1 MKDVKSKTKRLLAL
15 LLAVVMVFSSVP
27 NVTTYFANTENS
39 GSEGGE
45 GGSESE
51 AEKNNAAVS
60 IKLTDSYNGDAITG
74 DITVKYALLKG
85 SETLTEDTEWT
96 TVNDSLNEEGVIT
109 VLKEKS
115 ISISDTK
122 LYVQVEKENY
132 IAYQSTAIEL
142 REYDENS
149 TPDSVEF
156 ELDMELLKGINHDY
170 DGNAIPVAEINSVWE
185 TLLNAD
191 GIIVSYAL
199 KCDGEDIE
207 LEDIS
212 MMPEVKDVG
221 TYELT
226 ITVSK
231 QDGSEA
237 EWTQTVTSKI
247 IKASIENV
255 SIKAKDDLVYGGI
268 EQEFVKLIGTGL
280 QTGDTITW
288 YVKSANENDEKYEEV
303 ASYSYAEDED
313 IELPKMTDAGNYTVK
328 IVVQR
333 ENYNDY
339 TQVVENI
346 QIHPG
351 KIDLGEITI
360 TGYGGAYDGKEHDA
374 VKVESER
381 EYAYTLQ
388 YQLHECT
395 SENCDHLTIDEDAW
409 QDECPKVKDAGS
421 YIVWVKAVVDDSNYE
436 DTDVSVEKAEN
447 AVAPFNVYIEKYTP
461 EISFIE
467 DEFNKETSSSK
478 VAKTDIDNGVKY
490 VFGATYVG
498 DVQPSEKITYSV
510 LKQATDGEFVEDETA
525 TIDDA
530 GNLTL
535 KEEGVYQITASSA
548 GNENFE
554 ESSITHILYVG
565 VEAGTDAG
573 DKLITFED
581 SQVDYIFNINSTSI
595 SDFTA
600 EKTYA
605 TDNGTVTYSI
615 DKTLDDAI
623 EIDSATGKVT
633 VKDYEKL
640 MSKINTPEDK
650 TVTLTVTAEKAAINY
665 SGTGNVQY
673 GVDSDSYEITLK
685 FIETPANPYKI
696 TGTINEENNWYS
708 TKVTLTAPDDYTI
721 SKSLENFAESVTYD
735 EQGALENSYVYLMDE
750 EGYITAPILVQNEDG
765 INFQIDTV
773 DPGTVTVKYSDPTEL
788 EKLLEKIFRFYQSS
802 VELTFTSTDE
812 TSGVD
817 YFAWKYIR
825 EDDASSSNVAS
836 DEDWNKAAAEWDE
849 DTKQYTATITLS
861 ASEAAQY
868 RGHIVVHAVDK
879 AENKSAETEDTGN
892 VFVVDSIS
900 PKVTISYST
909 DGELVSTNAYKGNIN
924 VQIHV
929 KEMNFYEEDVQVS
942 VTKDGTEIQVPKVKW
957 NKDTKNTDTYIG
969 TFTIT
974 GDGNYIVSVK
984 YVNDSDK
991 SGNPAEFI
999 DGEESYPSYTSK
1011 EMVIDTTPP
1020 VVDITYK
1027 QEAVEGK
1034 EDKQTVTFTITEC
1047 NFNPANI
1054 KITGSRTIANGENI
1068 LESAEIETLL
1078 KNTEIQ
1084 EWEKKD
1090 DTYSYTCDFADG
1102 NNSYFEG
1109 NYNLTLEYTD
1119 IVALKATATEEFT
1132 IDHTKLTMQV
1142 DYSDSAQTVGGVAY
1156 YKNVTAQ
1163 NPVQVTL
1170 NVVEANFEAGDMV
1183 IAVTKDGTAYTLN
1196 DDAITWTTDANNGAN
1211 HTGVISL
1218 TEEGHYTI
1226 TVNYKDHWNNVMDE
1240 CTTQTLVIDNTA
1252 PVIDVEYKNLNVTGT
1267 FEDIN
1272 GYNREYFADTQ
1283 VAEIKIK
1290 ERNFRFDDVTYTIK
1304 VYDDITGKEITASN
1318 LYTVTECVPGD
1329 EEYTY
1334 TFTITY
1340 PGDANYS
1347 FDISCEDL
1355 AKNASED
1362 YEIDYFTVDTTP
1374 SDVDSITIGYKE
1386 LNFIEIVIKNVT
1398 KLFGFTNE
1406 KVTVTFTA
1414 SDTISGI
1421 KEFVWKYEKDADA
1434 SNTNHQTTKW
1444 ETTAAELITNPD
1456 GTKVY
1461 TAEINLPK
1469 EASIEHM
1476 RGNLKVKAVNKSGL
1490 ESYEKDDA
1498 GRIFVIDTIS
1508 PKMQVNY
1515 PNPKKESEDG
1525 SIKYYHEDVEITFS
1539 VEEVNFFNENVKVS
1553 VSKDGFEAQPVTVE
1567 WTSNGDNHIGTYTLT
1582 GAGDY
1587 VVYVE
1592 YSDYSGNVMKD
1603 ENEVEI
1609 KQYQSHIITIDTKN
1623 PEVKMEF
1630 DKGTQTTTFTIEE
1643 HNFDPTKIT
1652 VTGERKD
1659 LNGKELDFAAVKL
1672 QEILQNA
1679 EWTKAGDIYAYTYD
1693 YKKVGESFDGIYNL
1707 TINCTDLSGRAAET
1721 YKPGTFTIDRCKP
1734 TDVEITYSDPLKET
1748 FIEIIIENI
1757 METIT
1762 LGFYNPDV
1770 TITLT
1775 TYDAYSDVKYFEWK
1789 HTRQNGVSEDNRP
1802 TDTEFTVIEA
1812 VPDREDKTKFTA
1824 TFNLPESEAEQIRGW
1839 LAVKAT
1845 DNYKNESNL
1854 ANDDKKILVV
1864 DTVSPT
1870 IQVEYTPADRVVGT
1884 TSYYNNNVDITFTVD
1899 EANFFA
1905 EDVIVKVS
1913 KDGGEA
1919 VVLETIWTDQ
1929 SADIHIGKT
1938 QLSGDGDY
1946 VIIVEYTDRSNNEM
1960 VKYTSNVHTI
1970 DTIAPVI
1977 KVEYQ
1982 NTTVINTLED
1992 RNEQNRS
1999 YFTDTQTAVVT
2010 ITEHNFNAEDV
2021 VWMLT
2026 ATDVTGKELD
2036 INSLHVKGAWEDG
2049 DQADTHT
2056 LTIIYSGDANYTFD
2070 MAYSDL
2076 ATNEAV
2082 GYATDYFTV
2091 DNTAPVNLK
2100 VDYSTSLLETIL
2112 ETITFGFYNASV
2124 EVTLTAEDI
2133 TSGVHGF
2140 VYNYTNASGVSD
2152 VNAELLAQAIE
2163 AAEITYSNEGQTA
2176 TVKFNIPKAVLG
2188 NTNQFNG
2195 TISFE
2200 TTDRSGIKSVFA
2212 DEKRI
2217 VVDNIA
2223 PTAQVTY
2230 NQPVNTEGSIS
2241 YYAGDIT
2248 ATVVINE
2255 ANFYAEDVVVM
2266 VTKDGGTATAI
2277 TPSWVDNSVDVHT
2290 GTFTLTE
2297 DGDYFI
2303 TINYQDKSTNQMAQ
2317 YTSDQ
2322 LTIDTDIQAPV
2333 ISFNGNNENGHAY
2346 KGEVVPSISF
2356 SDINYDSY
2364 EVHLYRTYK
2373 GALNVEI
2380 TEEKGLMGMFSVGE
2394 QDGNASFDIFA
2405 VDENGKYKAEDDGIY
2420 HLTITMN
2427 DKAGHQ
2433 INSEAYFTVN
2443 RYGSVYEYGEYLVS
2457 LISDGGA
2464 FKQEITEDITIT
2476 EYNAD
2481 RLVGNSLNIEITRD
2495 GKPLDTVK
2503 YTVSPE
2509 INEHVA
2515 VGESGWFQYQ
2525 YTISKNNFV
2534 QDGIYKISV
2543 SSKDATGNAPE
2554 NSNFEDK
2561 NILFYVDST
2570 VPEITSITGLEESI
2584 VDNTEL
2590 TIRYMIFDTM
2600 ALKSVTVYVDGE
2612 VLDEITDFSSD
2623 LNNYEG
2629 EFTLQESEEQR
2640 SIRIV
2645 AEDKAGNITDTASE
2659 DFTSAYVFNDKVIVT
2674 TNAFV
2679 RFFANKPL
2687 FYGSITAVVTA
2698 IAAIGV
2704 GIQLKRKKKIAK

>member
-212 MMPEVKDVG
+212 MMPEVKDAG

-237 EWTQTVTSKI
+237 EWTQAVTSKI

-268 EQEFVKLIGTGL
+268 EQELVKLIGTGL

-478 VAKTDIDNGVKY
+478 VTKTDLGNGMEY
-490 VFGATYVG
+490 VFGAAYVG
-498 DVQPSEKITYSV
+498 DVQPSENITYSV
-510 LKQATDGEFVEDETA
+510 LKQATEGEFVEDETA
-525 TIDDA
+525 TIDDTGKLIA
-530 GNLTL
+530 
-535 KEEGVYQITASSA
+535 KEEGVYQITASSV

-554 ESSITHILYVG
+554 ASSIAHTLYVG
-565 VEAGTDAG
+565 VEAGTDAE

-615 DKTLDDAI
+615 DKTLEGAI
-623 EIDSATGKVT
+623 AIDSSTGEVKVLN
-633 VKDYEKL
+633 YEKL
-640 MSKINTPEDK
+640 KDSINEANDK
-650 TVTLTVTAEKAAINY
+650 TIALTVTATKAVANY

-673 GVDSDSYEITLK
+673 GADSASYEITLE
-685 FIETPANPYKI
+685 FLGTPANPYKI

-735 EQGALENSYVYLMDE
+735 EQGVLENSYVYLMDE

-765 INFQIDTV
+765 TNFQIDTV

-861 ASEAAQY
+861 ASEADQY

-879 AENKSAETEDTGN
+879 AENKSAET
-892 VFVVDSIS
+892 
-900 PKVTISYST
+900 
-909 DGELVSTNAYKGNIN
+909 
-924 VQIHV
+924 
-929 KEMNFYEEDVQVS
+929 
-942 VTKDGTEIQVPKVKW
+942 
-957 NKDTKNTDTYIG
+957 
-969 TFTIT
+969 
-974 GDGNYIVSVK
+974 
-984 YVNDSDK
+984 
-991 SGNPAEFI
+991 
-999 DGEESYPSYTSK
+999 
-1011 EMVIDTTPP
+1011 
-1020 VVDITYK
+1020 
-1027 QEAVEGK
+1027 
-1034 EDKQTVTFTITEC
+1034 
-1047 NFNPANI
+1047 
-1054 KITGSRTIANGENI
+1054 
-1068 LESAEIETLL
+1068 
-1078 KNTEIQ
+1078 
-1084 EWEKKD
+1084 
-1090 DTYSYTCDFADG
+1090 
-1102 NNSYFEG
+1102 
-1109 NYNLTLEYTD
+1109 
-1119 IVALKATATEEFT
+1119 
-1132 IDHTKLTMQV
+1132 
-1142 DYSDSAQTVGGVAY
+1142 
-1156 YKNVTAQ
+1156 
-1163 NPVQVTL
+1163 
-1170 NVVEANFEAGDMV
+1170 
-1183 IAVTKDGTAYTLN
+1183 
-1196 DDAITWTTDANNGAN
+1196 
-1211 HTGVISL
+1211 
-1218 TEEGHYTI
+1218 
-1226 TVNYKDHWNNVMDE
+1226 
-1240 CTTQTLVIDNTA
+1240 
-1252 PVIDVEYKNLNVTGT
+1252 
-1267 FEDIN
+1267 
-1272 GYNREYFADTQ
+1272 
-1283 VAEIKIK
+1283 
-1290 ERNFRFDDVTYTIK
+1290 
-1304 VYDDITGKEITASN
+1304 
-1318 LYTVTECVPGD
+1318 
-1329 EEYTY
+1329 
-1334 TFTITY
+1334 
-1340 PGDANYS
+1340 
-1347 FDISCEDL
+1347 
-1355 AKNASED
+1355 
-1362 YEIDYFTVDTTP
+1362 
-1374 SDVDSITIGYKE
+1374 
-1386 LNFIEIVIKNVT
+1386 
-1398 KLFGFTNE
+1398 
-1406 KVTVTFTA
+1406 
-1414 SDTISGI
+1414 
-1421 KEFVWKYEKDADA
+1421 
-1434 SNTNHQTTKW
+1434 
-1444 ETTAAELITNPD
+1444 
-1456 GTKVY
+1456 
-1461 TAEINLPK
+1461 
-1469 EASIEHM
+1469 
-1476 RGNLKVKAVNKSGL
+1476 
-1490 ESYEKDDA
+1490 DDA

-1679 EWTKAGDIYAYTYD
+1679 EWTKNGDIYTYTYD
-1693 YKKVGESFDGIYNL
+1693 YKKDGESFDGIYNL
-1707 TINCTDLSGRAAET
+1707 TINCTDLSGRAAKT

-1748 FIEIIIENI
+1748 FIKKIIENI

-1789 HTRQNGVSEDNRP
+1789 HTRQDRVSEDNRP

-1884 TSYYNNNVDITFTVD
+1884 TSYYNNNVDIIFTVD

-1905 EDVIVKVS
+1905 EDVVVKVS
-1913 KDGGEA
+1913 KDGREA
-1919 VVLETIWTDQ
+1919 VDLATSWTSQ
-1929 SADIHIGKT
+1929 STDIHIGT
-1938 QLSGDGDY
+1938 AQLSGDGDY
-1946 VIIVEYTDRSNNEM
+1946 VITVEYKDRSYKEGTKNEG

-1970 DTIAPVI
+1970 DTITPVI

-1982 NTTVINTLED
+1982 NTDVVNTLGD
-1992 RNEQNRS
+1992 RDDHSRN
-1999 YFTDTQTAVVT
+1999 YFTGTQTAVVT

-2049 DQADTHT
+2049 TEEDTHT
-2056 LTIIYSGDANYTFD
+2056 FTIIYPGDANYTFD
-2070 MAYSDL
+2070 VAYADL
-2076 ATNEAV
+2076 ATNEAAD
-2082 GYATDYFTV
+2082 YATDYFTV

-2112 ETITFGFYNASV
+2112 ETITFGFYNATV
-2124 EVTLTAEDI
+2124 EVTLTAEDVI
-2133 TSGVHGF
+2133 SGVHGF
-2140 VYNYTNASGVSD
+2140 VYNYTNASDVSD

-2176 TVKFNIPKAVLG
+2176 VVKFNIPKAVLG

-2200 TTDRSGIKSVFA
+2200 TTDRSGIKSLFA

-2223 PTAQVTY
+2223 PTAQITY

-2380 TEEKGLMGMFSVGE
+2380 TEEKGLMDMFSVGE

-2464 FKQEITEDITIT
+2464 FKQEITEDLTIT

-2495 GKPLDTVK
+2495 GKPLDTVE
-2503 YTVSPE
+2503 YTVTPE

-2659 DFTSAYVFNDKVIVT
+2659 DFTSAYVFNAKVIVT

-2687 FYGSITAVVTA
+2687 FYGSIAGV
-2698 IAAIGV
+2698 V
-2704 GIQLKRKKKIAK
+2704 GIAGLAGFGISRRYRKKQSSI